1 MGIFQK
7 RETLVQN
14 IAFLAIMAA
23 INVVLLLL
31 ATLLPY
37 LLLFLTMILPFVSLL
52 VTIYCKKRYYPIY
65 LLATIGLSFLV
76 SFDGISNILFYILPG
91 VLSGFVFGY
100 CLEKEIPSNYSIM
113 YSALVYV
120 ICSYLSLII
129 CNALIGESIEEV
141 YFTILNLNE
150 TMWWR
155 SYLIAPFIFAISII
169 QSSLSYLI
177 IQAEIKKLGL
187 EEKEID
193 DNFEL
198 LYLLIFILLSLLL
211 SFVKPEVYL
220 MFLGFT
226 IYEFLN
232 IEKNVFRKSKKL
244 FVISL
249 STCLVITL
257 FTFAI
262 FYNTI
267 DSKYLLLLLLV
278 PIFIVGI
285 IVFVNNCLI
294 KSKEQI

>member
-37 LLLFLTMILPFVSLL
+37 LLLFLTLILPFVSLL
-52 VTIYCKKRYYPIY
+52 VTIYCKKRYYPMY

-76 SFDGISNILFYILPG
+76 SFDAISNILFYILPG
-91 VLSGFVFGY
+91 ILSGFVFGY
-100 CLEKEIPSNYSIM
+100 CLEREIPSNYSIL

-120 ICSYLSLII
+120 MCSYLSLVL
-129 CNALIGESIEEV
+129 CNALLGESVEEV
-141 YFTILNLNE
+141 YFRLLNLDLFPLK
-150 TMWWR
+150 
-155 SYLIAPFIFAISII
+155 SYLIAPFIFAIAII
-169 QSSLSYLI
+169 QSSLSYLV
-177 IQAEIKKLGL
+177 IQREIGKLGL
-187 EEKEID
+187 EEKEISD
-193 DNFEL
+193 DFEL
-198 LYLLIFILLSLLL
+198 LYLLAFILLTLL
-211 SFVKPEVYL
+211 SYWIKPEIYL

-232 IEKNVFRKSKKL
+232 ILKDTFRKSTKL

-249 STCLVITL
+249 GVALGVIIFGL
-257 FTFAI
+257 AI
-262 FYNTI
+262 FYTI
-267 DSKYLLLLLLV
+267 VSSEALLLILLV

-294 KSKEQI
+294 KPKEQI

>member
-1 MGIFQK
+1 MGIFSK

-52 VTIYCKKRYYPIY
+52 VTFYCKKRYYSMY

-76 SFDGISNILFYILPG
+76 SFDAISNILFYILPG
-91 VLSGFVFGY
+91 ILSGFVFGF

-120 ICSYLSLII
+120 ICSYISLVV
-129 CNALIGESIEEV
+129 CNALLGESIEEV
-141 YFTILNLNE
+141 YFSLLNLTE
-150 TMWWR
+150 IMWWR
-155 SYLIAPFIFAISII
+155 SYLIAPFIFAIGII

-177 IQAEIKKLGL
+177 IQGQIKKLGL

-198 LYLLIFILLSLLL
+198 LYLLAFILLSVLL

-226 IYEFLN
+226 IYEFLTV
-232 IEKNVFRKSKKL
+232 EKNAFRKSKKL

-249 STCLVITL
+249 SVALGVTI

-262 FYNTI
+262 FYRMI
-267 DSKYLLLLLLV
+267 SKDKLLLLLLV

-294 KSKEQI
+294 KPKEQI

>member
-249 STCLVITL
+249 STCLVIAL

-294 KSKEQI
+294 KPKEQI

>member
-1 MGIFQK
+1 MGIFKK

-31 ATLLPY
+31 TTLLPY

-76 SFDGISNILFYILPG
+76 SFDAISNILFYILPG
-91 VLSGFVFGY
+91 ILSGFIFGF

-120 ICSYLSLII
+120 MCSYLSLLV
-129 CNALIGESIEEV
+129 CNALLDESIEQV
-141 YFTILNLNE
+141 YFTLLNLNE
-150 TMWWR
+150 LMWWR
-155 SYLIAPFIFAISII
+155 TYLIAPFIFAIGII

-177 IQAEIKKLGL
+177 IQSEIKKLGL

-198 LYLLIFILLSLLL
+198 LYLLSFILLSILA
-211 SFVKPEVYL
+211 SFIKPDVYL

-232 IEKNVFRKSKKL
+232 VEKNAFRKSKKI

-249 STCLVITL
+249 GVAFGVTI

-262 FYNTI
+262 FYNMI
-267 DSKYLLLLLLV
+267 SADKLLLLLLV

-294 KSKEQI
+294 KPKEQI

>member
-31 ATLLPY
+31 ATFLPY
-37 LLLFLTMILPFVSLL
+37 LLLFLTMLLPFVSLL
-52 VTIYCKKRYYPIY
+52 VTIYCKKIYYPIY
-65 LLATIGLSFLV
+65 LLVTIGLSFIV
-76 SFDGISNILFYILPG
+76 SFDAISNILFYILPG

-113 YSALVYV
+113 YSALIYV
-120 ICSYLSLII
+120 ICSYLSLIV
-129 CNALIGESIEEV
+129 CNALLDESIEEV
-141 YFTILNLNE
+141 YFTLLNLTE
-150 TMWWR
+150 LMWWR
-155 SYLIAPFIFAISII
+155 TYLIAPFIFAISII

-177 IQAEIKKLGL
+177 IQSEIKKLGL
-187 EEKEID
+187 EDKEID

-198 LYLLIFILLSLLL
+198 LYLLVFILLSLLT
-211 SFVKPEVYL
+211 SFIKPEVYL

-226 IYEFLN
+226 IYEFLS
-232 IEKNVFRKSKKL
+232 IEKNVFRKSRKL

-249 STCLVITL
+249 GTFAIITL
-257 FTFAI
+257 FSFAI
-262 FYNTI
+262 FYSVI
-267 DSKYLLLLLLV
+267 DSKFLLLLLVV

-294 KSKEQI
+294 KRKEQI

>member
-211 SFVKPEVYL
+211 SFVIPEVYL

-249 STCLVITL
+249 STCLVIAL

>member
-31 ATLLPY
+31 TNLLPS
-37 LLLFLTMILPFVSLL
+37 LMLFLTMILPFVSLL
-52 VTIYCKKRYYPIY
+52 VTIYCKKRYYPMY

-76 SFDGISNILFYILPG
+76 SFDAISNILFYILPG
-91 VLSGFVFGY
+91 ILSGFIFGY

-113 YSALVYV
+113 YSALIYV
-120 ICSYLSLII
+120 MCSYLSLVI
-129 CNALIGESIEEV
+129 CNTLIGEPIEDV
-141 YFTILNLNE
+141 YFEILNLKDF
-150 TMWWR
+150 MWR
-155 SYLIAPFIFAISII
+155 TYLIAPFIFAIGII

-177 IQAEIKKLGL
+177 IQSEIKKLGL

-198 LYLLIFILLSLLL
+198 LYLLIFILLSIL
-211 SFVKPEVYL
+211 SYIIKPDIYL

-232 IEKNVFRKSKKL
+232 VEKNVFRKSIKV
-244 FVISL
+244 F
-249 STCLVITL
+249 VITL
-257 FTFAI
+257 AVSLITLIFAFAI
-262 FYNTI
+262 FYKTI
-267 DSKYLLLLLLV
+267 PSYALLLLILV
-278 PIFIVGI
+278 PIFIAGI
-285 IVFVNNCLI
+285 IVLVNNCLI
-294 KSKEQI
+294 KRKEQI

>member
-129 CNALIGESIEEV
+129 CNALIGESIEKV

-249 STCLVITL
+249 STCLVIAL